1 MTNEQQTAMM
11 GNTFEELEQM
21 VFGDEY
27 NMSAMS
33 ILSDV
38 QEGMANGFMDQEQ
51 VRTALNAAKYYIGQ
65 AKRIQ
70 VSQAIALNGL
80 TA

>member
-21 VFGDEY
+21 VIGDEY
-27 NMSAMS
+27 NMTAMS

-51 VRTALNAAKYYIGQ
+51 VRTALNAAKYYISQ

-70 VSQAIALNGL
+70 VSQAITINGL